1 MQHTSNLRGD
11 TMKLQTVASYNLYR
25 EAAETTNRENRK
37 AREMARKQERR
48 AKFFDG
54 MQFQAFQAAKASR

>member
-1 MQHTSNLRGD
+1 
-11 TMKLQTVASYNLYR
+11 MKLQTVASYNLYR

-54 MQFQAFQAAKASR
+54 ARFQAFQAARGGR